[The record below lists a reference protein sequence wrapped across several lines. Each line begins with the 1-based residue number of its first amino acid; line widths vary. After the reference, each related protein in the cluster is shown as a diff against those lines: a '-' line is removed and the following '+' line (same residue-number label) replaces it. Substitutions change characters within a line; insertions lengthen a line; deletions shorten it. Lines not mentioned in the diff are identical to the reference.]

1 MRENLKS
8 IYREIVNTFFSIRFR
23 VVFNHFYYRHF
34 LIIFNILIII
44 ICILI
49 KLNWVSKILNIFKRV
64 KDNGKFMFFLNKI
77 IKKVNSISFAIRNQ
91 KICRISIKCINSV
104 SLAIKYFL
112 IISNKLLNYDF
123 ALFTRLIC
131 FIYSLYS
138 ETLWNLISSSI
149 FLWICYFF
157 FNVKIYYLIQFFLT
171 KVFIVFLKIYFIFGN
186 FLSKEIIQSWV

>member
-34 LIIFNILIII
+34 LLIFNIFIII

-49 KLNWVSKILNIFKRV
+49 KLNWASNILNIFKRV
-64 KDNGKFMFFLNKI
+64 KDNGKIEFFLNKI
-77 IKKVNSISFAIRNQ
+77 IKKINSIPFAIRNQ
-91 KICRISIKCINSV
+91 KICRISIICINSV
-104 SLAIKYFL
+104 FLAIKYFL

-123 ALFTRLIC
+123 AFFTRLIC

-186 FLSKEIIQSWV
+186 FLS